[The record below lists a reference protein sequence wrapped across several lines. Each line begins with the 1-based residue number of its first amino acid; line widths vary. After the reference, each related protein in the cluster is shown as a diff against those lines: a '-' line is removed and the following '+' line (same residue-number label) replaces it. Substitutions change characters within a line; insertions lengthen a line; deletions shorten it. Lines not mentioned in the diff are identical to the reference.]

1 MKRVREYRVQRT
13 EYNYHPDGISPFSSL
28 ISPFSSLISPFSS
41 LLSPLSFLLSHF
53 SRLPNKLLDDSYLSV
68 GEDALVVAIAEG
80 GERFV

>member
-28 ISPFSSLISPFSS
+28 LSPFS
-41 LLSPLSFLLSHF
+41 
-53 SRLPNKLLDDSYLSV
+53 RVPNKLLDDSYLSV

-80 GERFV
+80 GECFV